1 MLVVGS
7 DPRECSHAILTV
19 LSLVHPLTSFADVRP
34 YLTIQNG
41 DTEVYTEMVKKGT
54 VPNVIIGVSSPLL
67 TKSFSIL
74 PVALRLDNNYFK
86 EKKIEN
92 PKNV

>member
-19 LSLVHPLTSFADVRP
+19 LSLAHPLTSFADVRP

-41 DTEVYTEMVKKGT
+41 DTEVYTEMAKKGT

>member
-1 MLVVGS
+1 
-7 DPRECSHAILTV
+7 
-19 LSLVHPLTSFADVRP
+19 
-34 YLTIQNG
+34 
-41 DTEVYTEMVKKGT
+41 MVKKGT

-67 TKSFSIL
+67 TKSFSTL

-92 PKNV
+92 PKNIKLCPENLKNTKKAHKIAKQALPLKNKKSLVLKP